1 MQRAVEWELVRR
13 LIHRARPA
21 AGRYH
26 HVRVGSPGP
35 TSQQI
40 RTDSGA
46 VTALVLGPISLIGLV
61 FPPLLALGIAAIV
74 LGWTSR
80 RRIARSAGAL
90 RGSRIAAA
98 GLAFG
103 VLGSLFSLVLPGFV
117 IGVYIYAAFGGNVN
131 SLP

>member
-1 MQRAVEWELVRR
+1 M
-13 LIHRARPA
+13 
-21 AGRYH
+21 
-26 HVRVGSPGP
+26 GSPGP

-90 RGSRIAAA
+90 RGSRLAAA
-98 GLAFG
+98 GMAFG
-103 VLGSLFSLVLPGFV
+103 VLGSLLSLVLPGFV